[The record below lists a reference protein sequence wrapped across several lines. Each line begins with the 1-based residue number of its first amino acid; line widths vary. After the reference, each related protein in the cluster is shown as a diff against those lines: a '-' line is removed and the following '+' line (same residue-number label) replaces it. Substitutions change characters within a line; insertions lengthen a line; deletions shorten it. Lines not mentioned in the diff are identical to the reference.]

1 MCDDGGVGAAP
12 CRKQAHKGCLAR
24 MAPRRLHQRHRL
36 PAVAAGCGQ
45 PLPIGQPWAA
55 LAGHTGPVFDI
66 GAASSACPYASDCS
80 DCTAYVLST
89 PTSAGYF
96 PTRCTGEAP
105 PARSV
110 ATNGIDGILP
120 LDARRRRRRRLA
132 AATSVASPD
141 RPADN
146 YADSH
151 ADRPANRPTARHLLS
166 HAAGGGGQPRRRLLK
181 AGASAHDSHSSA
193 GSLSGGRPAT
203 YGAGR
208 WGTAASSVTRR
219 APVFAGAGAGV
230 HFTGGVS
237 HYGRS
242 VPYYYGRRSVSHNAF
257 LMVLL
262 SSHFHNH
269 NGYHHCG
276 NTPNPNAAVGPDY
289 DGVTYDRF
297 ACKQASSY
305 RTPTD
310 LDRYELAEAFALP
323 PIASG
328 SSQWPL
334 ELTVHELLL
343 YPSGAT
349 EGRAPPALLGFSTN
363 DVSTVD
369 TLRSYV
375 LVCMLL
381 VLLAP
386 LAVLLVGLLCRLIA
400 AAARRLC
407 TICAPSLASK
417 PGSTMM

>member
-1 MCDDGGVGAAP
+1 MP
-12 CRKQAHKGCLAR
+12 
-24 MAPRRLHQRHRL
+24 
-36 PAVAAGCGQ
+36 PASATR
-45 PLPIGQPWAA
+45 PLGHSASQAA
-55 LAGHTGPVFDI
+55 LAGDAGPTLLYIRV
-66 GAASSACPYASDCS
+66 GAASFACPYASDCS
-80 DCTAYVLST
+80 DCTAHVAPT
-89 PTSAGYF
+89 PTSAGYL

-105 PARSV
+105 PARGVS
-110 ATNGIDGILP
+110 THGIDGLLP
-120 LDARRRRRRRLA
+120 PDARRRRRRRRRLA

-146 YADSH
+146 YADRPADRPADHHTDGH
-151 ADRPANRPTARHLLS
+151 ADRPTA
-166 HAAGGGGQPRRRLLK
+166 RRLLK

-193 GSLSGGRPAT
+193 GSMSGGRPAT

-219 APVFAGAGAGV
+219 APVFAAAGAGV

-237 HYGRS
+237 HYQPGAAHYGRS

-257 LMVLL
+257 LMVLV

-276 NTPNPNAAVGPDY
+276 NSDADAGPDY

-297 ACKQASSY
+297 ACKQASAY
-305 RTPTD
+305 RTPTN

-323 PIASG
+323 PIASA
-328 SSQWPL
+328 SARWPL

-343 YPSGAT
+343 YPTGAT

-363 DVSTVD
+363 DVSAAD
-369 TLRSYV
+369 TLLKYAWMG
-375 LVCMLL
+375 MLL

-386 LAVLLVGLLCRLIA
+386 LAVLLVGLLCRLFA
-400 AAARRLC
+400 AAARRVLRC
-407 TICAPSLASK
+407 VCAMCMCAPSSLASK
-417 PGSTMM
+417 PGSTMV